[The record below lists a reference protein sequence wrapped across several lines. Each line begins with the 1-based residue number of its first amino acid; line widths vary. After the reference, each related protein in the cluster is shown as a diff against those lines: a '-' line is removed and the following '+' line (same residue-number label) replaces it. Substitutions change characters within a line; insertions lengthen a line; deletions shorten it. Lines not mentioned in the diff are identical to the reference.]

1 MESGVQVIGSTLQGI
16 MDGDRFG
23 SATALSSKDGLVL
36 GVGAS
41 HGGYGY
47 VRLYRSEVV
56 KS

>member
-23 SATALSSKDGLVL
+23 SATALSKAGLVL
-36 GVGAS
+36 DVGVS
-41 HGGYGY
+41 HGGHGY
-47 VRLYRSEVV
+47 VRLYRSQVV